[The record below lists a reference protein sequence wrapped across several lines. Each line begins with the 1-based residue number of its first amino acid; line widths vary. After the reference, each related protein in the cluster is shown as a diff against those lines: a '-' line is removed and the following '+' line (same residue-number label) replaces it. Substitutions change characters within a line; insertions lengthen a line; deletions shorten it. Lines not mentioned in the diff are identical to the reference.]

1 MKEKLD
7 VLKRWMANNRK
18 KCISIIIALL
28 IILGGAGYYAYYQYE
43 AYMAAHH
50 IVLQGNVNLREVNV
64 AFRGS
69 DRISSL
75 LMDEG
80 AVVTKGQIL
89 GYLNSDELNL
99 AVQQA
104 KATIAAQEA
113 VVAKLQAGS
122 RPEEIAQAS
131 ARVTS
136 AEASLAQSKQESD
149 KLQKSYNASNGK
161 AVSRQSVDDIQA
173 KVKVSEAKLNEAQQA
188 YNLAVAGPRQEDIAQ
203 AQAQL
208 DSMKSELARQEFLL
222 NQTVLTAPIDGVITA
237 RLLQVGDMASPS
249 TPVFKLAENTK
260 KWVHVYVNERDL
272 GKIYNGMD
280 ANVTT
285 DTNKNE
291 PIHGT
296 IGYISSVAEF
306 TPKSVETEDVRTTL
320 VYEVRVYVDD
330 LDNRLRLGMP
340 ATVSIDI

>member
-1 MKEKLD
+1 MKEQID
-7 VLKRWMANNRK
+7 VVKRWMTNNKK
-18 KCISIIIALL
+18 KCVGILVAFLVVLGSIS
-28 IILGGAGYYAYYQYE
+28 YYAYHQYE
-43 AYMAAHH
+43 AYLTAHH
-50 IVLQGNVNLREVNV
+50 LVLQGNVNLREVNV

-69 DRISSL
+69 DRITSL
-75 LMDEG
+75 LVDEG
-80 AVVTKGQIL
+80 AVVSKGQIL
-89 GYLNSDELNL
+89 GYLSSDERHLG
-99 AVQQA
+99 VQQA
-104 KATIAAQEA
+104 KDTIAAQEA

-136 AEASLAQSKQESD
+136 AEAALLQSKQEAE
-149 KLQKSYNASNGK
+149 KLQNSYNTSKGK
-161 AVSRQSVDDIQA
+161 AVSRQAVDDIQV
-173 KVKVSEAKLNEAQQA
+173 KVKVAEAKLNEAQQA
-188 YNLAVAGPRQEDIAQ
+188 YNLAVAGPRPEDIAQ

-208 DSMKSELARQEFLL
+208 DAMKSELARQEFLL

-260 KWVHVYVNERDL
+260 KWVRVYVNEQDL
-272 GKIYNGMD
+272 GKIYNGMAAD
-280 ANVTT
+280 VTT
-285 DTNKNE
+285 DTYRNE
-291 PIHGT
+291 PIRGT

-306 TPKSVETEDVRTTL
+306 TPKSVETQDVRTTL

-330 LDNRLRLGMP
+330 SDNRLRLGMP

>member
-1 MKEKLD
+1 MIMKEKLD
-7 VLKRWMANNRK
+7 VLKGWMANNRK
-18 KCISIIIALL
+18 KCAGIMIAFL
-28 IILGGAGYYAYYQYE
+28 IILGGVSYYAYNQYE
-43 AYMAAHH
+43 AYMASHH

-69 DRISSL
+69 DRIASL
-75 LMDEG
+75 LVDEG
-80 AVVTKGQIL
+80 AVVSQGQIL
-89 GYLNSDELNL
+89 GYLHSDELNL
-99 AVQQA
+99 TVQQA
-104 KATIAAQEA
+104 KATIAAQDA
-113 VVAKLQAGS
+113 IVAKLQAGS

-131 ARVTS
+131 A
-136 AEASLAQSKQESD
+136 EAALAQSKQEAE

-208 DSMKSELARQEFLL
+208 DAMKSELARQEFLL
-222 NQTVLTAPIDGVITA
+222 NQSVLTSPIDGVITA
-237 RLLQVGDMASPS
+237 RLLQVGDMASPN

-260 KWVHVYVNERDL
+260 KWVRVYVNERDL

-306 TPKSVETEDVRTTL
+306 TPKSVETKDVRTTL

-330 LDNRLRLGMP
+330 PDNRLRLGMP

>member
-1 MKEKLD
+1 MIMKEKLD

-18 KCISIIIALL
+18 KCAGIMIAFL
-28 IILGGAGYYAYYQYE
+28 IILGGVSYYAYNQYE
-43 AYMAAHH
+43 VYMASHH

-69 DRISSL
+69 DRIASL
-75 LMDEG
+75 LVDEG
-80 AVVTKGQIL
+80 AVVSKGQIL
-89 GYLNSDELNL
+89 GYLHSDELNL

-104 KATIAAQEA
+104 KATI
-113 VVAKLQAGS
+113 AGS

-136 AEASLAQSKQESD
+136 AEAALAQSKQEAE

-208 DSMKSELARQEFLL
+208 DAMKSELARQEFLL
-222 NQTVLTAPIDGVITA
+222 NQSVLTSPIDGVITA
-237 RLLQVGDMASPS
+237 RLLQVGDMASPN

-260 KWVHVYVNERDL
+260 KWVRVYVNERDL

-330 LDNRLRLGMP
+330 PDNRLRLGMP

>member
-7 VLKRWMANNRK
+7 VIKGWMANNRK
-18 KCISIIIALL
+18 KCAGIMIAFL
-28 IILGGAGYYAYYQYE
+28 IILGGVSYYAYNQYE
-43 AYMAAHH
+43 AYIASHH

-69 DRISSL
+69 DRIASL
-75 LMDEG
+75 LVDEG
-80 AVVTKGQIL
+80 AVVSQGQIL
-89 GYLNSDELNL
+89 GYLHSDELNL
-99 AVQQA
+99 TVQQA
-104 KATIAAQEA
+104 KASIAAQEA
-113 VVAKLQAGS
+113 IVAKLQAGS
-122 RPEEIAQAS
+122 RPEEIGQAS

-136 AEASLAQSKQESD
+136 AEAALAQSKQEAE
-149 KLQKSYNASNGK
+149 KLQKSYNGK

-260 KWVHVYVNERDL
+260 KWVRVYVNERDL
-272 GKIYNGMD
+272 GKIYNGMA

-285 DTNKNE
+285 DTYKNE

-330 LDNRLRLGMP
+330 PNNRLRLGMP

>member
-1 MKEKLD
+1 
-7 VLKRWMANNRK
+7 
-18 KCISIIIALL
+18 
-28 IILGGAGYYAYYQYE
+28 
-43 AYMAAHH
+43 
-50 IVLQGNVNLREVNV
+50 
-64 AFRGS
+64 
-69 DRISSL
+69 
-75 LMDEG
+75 MDEG
-80 AVVTKGQIL
+80 AVVSQGQIL
-89 GYLNSDELNL
+89 GYLHSDELNL
-99 AVQQA
+99 TVQQA
-104 KATIAAQEA
+104 KATIVAQEA
-113 VVAKLQAGS
+113 IVAKLQAGS

-136 AEASLAQSKQESD
+136 AEAALAQSKQEAE
-149 KLQKSYNASNGK
+149 KLRKSYNASNGK

-208 DSMKSELARQEFLL
+208 DAMKSELARQEFLL
-222 NQTVLTAPIDGVITA
+222 NQSVLTSPIDGVITA
-237 RLLQVGDMASPS
+237 RLLQVGDMASPN

-260 KWVHVYVNERDL
+260 KWVRVYVNERDL

-285 DTNKNE
+285 DTYKNE

-330 LDNRLRLGMP
+330 PDNRLRLGMP

>member
-69 DRISSL
+69 DRIASL
-75 LMDEG
+75 LVDEG
-80 AVVTKGQIL
+80 AVVSQGQIL
-89 GYLNSDELNL
+89 GYLHSDELNL
-99 AVQQA
+99 TVQQA

-113 VVAKLQAGS
+113 IVAKLQAGS

-222 NQTVLTAPIDGVITA
+222 NQTVLMAPIDGFITA
-237 RLLQVGDMASPS
+237 
-249 TPVFKLAENTK
+249 
-260 KWVHVYVNERDL
+260 
-272 GKIYNGMD
+272 
-280 ANVTT
+280 
-285 DTNKNE
+285 
-291 PIHGT
+291 
-296 IGYISSVAEF
+296 
-306 TPKSVETEDVRTTL
+306 
-320 VYEVRVYVDD
+320 
-330 LDNRLRLGMP
+330 
-340 ATVSIDI
+340 

>member
-1 MKEKLD
+1 MKEQID
-7 VLKRWMANNRK
+7 VVKRWMTNNKK
-18 KCISIIIALL
+18 KCVGILVAFLVVLGSIS
-28 IILGGAGYYAYYQYE
+28 YYAYRQYE
-43 AYMAAHH
+43 AYLTAHH
-50 IVLQGNVNLREVNV
+50 LVLQGNVNLREVNV

-69 DRISSL
+69 DRITSL
-75 LMDEG
+75 LVDEG
-80 AVVTKGQIL
+80 AVVSKGQIL
-89 GYLNSDELNL
+89 GYLSSDERHLG
-99 AVQQA
+99 VQQA
-104 KATIAAQEA
+104 KDTIAAQEA

-136 AEASLAQSKQESD
+136 AEAALLQSKQEAE
-149 KLQKSYNASNGK
+149 KLQHSYNASKGK
-161 AVSRQSVDDIQA
+161 AVSRQAVDDIQV
-173 KVKVSEAKLNEAQQA
+173 KVKVAEAKLNEAQQA
-188 YNLAVAGPRQEDIAQ
+188 YNLAVAGPRPEDIAQ

-208 DSMKSELARQEFLL
+208 DAMKSELARQEFLL

-260 KWVHVYVNERDL
+260 KWVRVYVNEQDL
-272 GKIYNGMD
+272 GKIYNGMAAD
-280 ANVTT
+280 VTT
-285 DTNKNE
+285 DTYRNE
-291 PIHGT
+291 PIRGT

-306 TPKSVETEDVRTTL
+306 TPKSVETQDVRTTL

-330 LDNRLRLGMP
+330 SDNRLRLGMP